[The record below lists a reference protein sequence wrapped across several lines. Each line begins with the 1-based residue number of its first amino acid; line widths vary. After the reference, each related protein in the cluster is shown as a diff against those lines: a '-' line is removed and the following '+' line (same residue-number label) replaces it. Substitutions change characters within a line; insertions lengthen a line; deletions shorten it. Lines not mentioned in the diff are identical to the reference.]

1 MIAMNGIRGALISA
15 AILAAGSALA
25 ETQSQVVYS
34 HKAWQVQVVAFD
46 DGTMSCLAE
55 VSDGARSFTLWAGA
69 NELIQLQF
77 YDESWDL
84 GEGQTANLKVEV
96 DSRGVW
102 DLTNAELHKQ
112 SVFFDIPDSGDGV
125 SFMNEVMG
133 GNMLYLSSET
143 GEGVANYSLAGS
155 RASIGALIECVAALK
170 TDSNPFK

>member
-1 MIAMNGIRGALISA
+1 MKGIRGAVLGVA
-15 AILAAGSALA
+15 VLAAGSALA
-25 ETQSQVVYS
+25 ETQTQVVYS

-46 DGTMSCLAE
+46 DGSLSCLAE

-69 NELIQLQF
+69 DELVQLQF

-84 GEGQTANLKVEV
+84 GEDQTANLKVEV

-125 SFMNEVMG
+125 NFMDEVMG
-133 GNMLYLSSET
+133 GNLLYLSNES
-143 GEGVANYSLAGS
+143 GEEVANYSLAGS
-155 RASIGALIECVAALK
+155 RASIGALIECVSALK
-170 TDSNPFK
+170 TDSNPFE